1 MQHNHDLDVKDKHY
15 LVNDPLIM
23 KEMDLF
29 VKCKLSVA
37 NIYNIVKKKYQI
49 KIRYQ
54 DVYQR
59 VQQIKHEMGMKEIDI
74 FKEQPLSQ
82 YERFVMMLQNEQ
94 QRYIDDF

>member
-1 MQHNHDLDVKDKHY
+1 M
-15 LVNDPLIM
+15 VNDPLIM

-59 VQQIKHEMGMKEIDI
+59 VQTIKNELGFKDTDV
-74 FKEQPLSQ
+74 FKEAPLS
-82 YERFVMMLQNEQ
+82 
-94 QRYIDDF
+94 